1 MNVSWVMRTGRLVMR
16 PVAYGDLPDLVALK
30 ADPTV
35 YALMLGGVRTPAQ
48 TADDLAEDI
57 IFWGAHG
64 VGLWAVR
71 DAMTEAFLGVTGLHL
86 RGDGRG
92 MALRMAFAAAAH
104 GRGYASEA
112 AGAALR
118 FGHERAGLRR
128 IIGVARETN
137 IGSRMV
143 LGAIGMV
150 QCEVYE
156 RDGYRV
162 IVYESVVNE
171 DA

>member
-1 MNVSWVMRTGRLVMR
+1 VNVSWVLRTGRLVLR
-16 PVAYGDLPDLVALK
+16 PVAYGDLPDLAALK

-35 YALMLGGVRTPAQ
+35 YALMLGGVRTTAQ
-48 TADDLAEDI
+48 TAADLAEDI
-57 IFWGAHG
+57 MFWGRHG

-71 DAMTEAFLGVTGLHL
+71 DASTEAFFGITGLHL

-92 MALRMAFAAAAH
+92 MALRMAFVAAAH

-118 FGHERAGLRR
+118 FGHDRSGLRR
-128 IIGVARETN
+128 IIGVSRETN

-150 QCEVYE
+150 PCEVYE
-156 RDGYRV
+156 RDGYKMM
-162 IVYESVVNE
+162 VYESVV
-171 DA
+171 DT